1 MLYPE
6 IMTVWDH
13 TTSKEK
19 PRSGVGGSEPRGLR
33 TTYPPCKNERL
44 ERVELWPFFTY
55 YMNQINLFFLNAHLV
70 TRYRKFPLIS
80 ENGSMA
86 SPTVYPE
93 YLSPDE

>member
-1 MLYPE
+1 MTFFYILYE
-6 IMTVWDH
+6 
-13 TTSKEK
+13 SNK
-19 PRSGVGGSEPRGLR
+19 S
-33 TTYPPCKNERL
+33 
-44 ERVELWPFFTY
+44 
-55 YMNQINLFFLNAHLV
+55 FFLNAHLV